1 MRLLVIGAGGH
12 AKVVVDAA
20 REAGFDIAGVLG
32 RPGDPA
38 EVLGIPVVM
47 DGSTIDADAFIVAIG
62 DNTARAAAFAAGLE
76 AGLVPATVIHPSA
89 TLADEIEIGRGTF
102 AAAGVIV
109 NVNARIGENVILNTG
124 CTVDHD
130 CLVED
135 HAHIAPGANLCG
147 GVSVGEGTLVGVG
160 SCALPGA
167 SIGAWATIGAG
178 AAVTEPIGDGVT
190 TVGVPA
196 RPLHPAEDAT

>member
-20 REAGFDIAGVLG
+20 REAGFEIAGVLG

-38 EVLGIPVVM
+38 EVLGIPVAM
-47 DGSTIDADAFIVAIG
+47 DGSAIDADVFIVAIG

-89 TLADEIEIGRGTF
+89 ILADEIEIGRGTF
-102 AAAGVIV
+102 AAAGVVV
-109 NVNARIGENVILNTG
+109 NVHARIGENVILNTG

-130 CLVED
+130 CLIGD
-135 HAHIAPGANLCG
+135 HAHLGPGANLCG
-147 GVSVGEGTLVGVG
+147 GVTVGEGTLLGVG
-160 SCALPGA
+160 SCALPKA
-167 SIGAWATIGAG
+167 TIGAWTTIGAG
-178 AAVTEPIGDGVT
+178 AAVTGAIGDGVT
-190 TVGVPA
+190 AVGVPA
-196 RPLHPAEDAT
+196 RVQP